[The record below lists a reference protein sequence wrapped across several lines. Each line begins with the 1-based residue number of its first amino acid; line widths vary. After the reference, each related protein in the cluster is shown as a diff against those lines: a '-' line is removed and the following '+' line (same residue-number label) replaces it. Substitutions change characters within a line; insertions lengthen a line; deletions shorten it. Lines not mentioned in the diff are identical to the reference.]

1 MAKRTTRGSQSR
13 QARAKSRKPVGGGEV
28 EVVEEA
34 GGLGIDAG
42 IVIATAAMLVIGL
55 LVVDALMGKLD
66 KGMFF

>member
-1 MAKRTTRGSQSR
+1 MARRTTRGSQTR

-55 LVVDALMGKLD
+55 LLVDALLGRH
-66 KGMFF
+66 GEGIFF